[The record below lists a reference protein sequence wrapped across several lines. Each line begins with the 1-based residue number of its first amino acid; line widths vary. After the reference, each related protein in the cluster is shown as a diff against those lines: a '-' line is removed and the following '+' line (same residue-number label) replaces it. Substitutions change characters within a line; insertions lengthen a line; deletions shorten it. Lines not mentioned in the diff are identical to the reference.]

1 MADEAFHEIQLNGK
15 QLVFLFMASTV
26 VAVVIFLCGIMVG
39 RGVRAQRGEL
49 AAVESSGDPT
59 ATVAPASPAAS
70 VGGAGGTS
78 PAARDSLTYPE
89 RLGADTPIPEILK
102 EPEPGLAGELSAV
115 DPTSRDVRPALARGS
130 AAPKGERATT
140 ASVPA
145 SVPALAPAPP
155 AASPLT
161 ASATAAP
168 TAAHA
173 PAPAASAA
181 AVSAPGEMA
190 APPGD
195 GFTVQVGTSNERAA
209 AEKMAK
215 RLTAKGY
222 PAYVT
227 APAAGARRIFRVRVG
242 KFKDRSEAESV
253 ANRLEKEEQFKP
265 WITR

>member
-59 ATVAPASPAAS
+59 ATVAPSSPAAS

-102 EPEPGLAGELSAV
+102 EPEPGLAGDLSAV

-145 SVPALAPAPP
+145 PP
-155 AASPLT
+155 AASPPT
-161 ASATAAP
+161 ASTAAAP
-168 TAAHA
+168 TAAPA

-181 AVSAPGEMA
+181 TVSAPSEMA

-209 AEKMAK
+209 AERMAK

-227 APAAGARRIFRVRVG
+227 APTAGARRIFRVRVG